1 MKFVERWRERRRVSR
16 QRLGKHGSSEAHFL
30 SLESRYTPD
39 HIRIGRYD
47 LFFPP
52 PGRDFREIKGRPF
65 FVLLLSPHE
74 SSDCN
79 FLFFPLLLSFFRW
92 EDGAYGKIVAVQQEA
107 SCKFI
112 DPEEPGSKITVHVP
126 LWGAFFIVSS
136 VCLVSHNLFKYFF
149 KNFSFFSLRLKTI
162 LS

>member
-30 SLESRYTPD
+30 SLGSRYTPD

-52 PGRDFREIKGRPF
+52 PGRDFREIKEILF
-65 FVLLLSPHE
+65 YSP
-74 SSDCN
+74 SSTARKQRLQ
-79 FLFFPLLLSFFRW
+79 FSGLFSSLLSFLRW
-92 EDGAYGKIVAVQQEA
+92 EAGACGKIVAVQQEA

-126 LWGAFFIVSS
+126 LWGAFFIVKR
-136 VCLVSHNLFKYFF
+136 VCLVSHNLFKYFL
-149 KNFSFFSLRLKTI
+149 KNFFFFSLRLKTI